1 MNNTEEILR
10 ELETIQKFNYTCCPN
25 SVFEDI
31 RYCVKNFNRKYS
43 SWIEISYRGDTAV
56 YHRCPVCGYE
66 HNIGD
71 PQESETGHTEVIPDK
86 IFRCCPMCTTIL
98 CVGDDRQT

>member
-43 SWIEISYRGDTAV
+43 SWIELSYVYNDT
-56 YHRCPVCGYE
+56 VC
-66 HNIGD
+66 
-71 PQESETGHTEVIPDK
+71 
-86 IFRCCPMCTTIL
+86 R
-98 CVGDDRQT
+98 R